1 MGSIKHTCEWPQA
14 CSLRSIN
21 TILQPEDKQD
31 SDFIPLSHLSTENPT
46 VWNLERVTH
55 VFCDM
60 NRWFYCTDIKK
71 RKCNAPLTRTDAT
84 GHCIRTA
91 VFLRTK
97 GMLEQ
102 ICITLTL
109 PKRISISFVF
119 PTWLFPWEAEFHN
132 SYFWQWIDAV
142 HTEFKDTHCC
152 YF

>member
-1 MGSIKHTCEWPQA
+1 MGSIKHTQINCEWPQP
-14 CSLRSIN
+14 CSLRGLN

-31 SDFIPLSHLSTENPT
+31 SDFIPTSHLSTENPT

-71 RKCNAPLTRTDAT
+71 RKCNEPLTRTDAT
-84 GHCIRTA
+84 GHCIWTA

-102 ICITLTL
+102 ICITLTP
-109 PKRISISFVF
+109 PKRISITVLFFPPGCFLEQLSFI
-119 PTWLFPWEAEFHN
+119 THLFDNGA
-132 SYFWQWIDAV
+132 
-142 HTEFKDTHCC
+142 FKDTHCC